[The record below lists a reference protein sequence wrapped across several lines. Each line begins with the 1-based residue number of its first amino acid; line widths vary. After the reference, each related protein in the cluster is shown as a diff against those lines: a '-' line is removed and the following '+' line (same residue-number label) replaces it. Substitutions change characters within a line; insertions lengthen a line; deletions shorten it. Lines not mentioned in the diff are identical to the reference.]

1 MSQAVSIS
9 GSTYTVQGTVSNQTN
24 NQGILDL
31 HVLVYD
37 QDSDPLNPDD
47 FLGICVTDTDGK
59 FSLQFEASQF
69 TFFSIGKPDL
79 YFIVK
84 DAGTELLNTK
94 KEGKVID
101 NADESTP
108 AINLVVSMVNDKL
121 RSLIKKEPVAGWK
134 GGFLR
139 DHQPSLA
146 YPPQNPDDKDIT
158 PPDLSSLD
166 IKLNRT
172 NIGKFHRQQKVLW
185 PEFSWNSEPD
195 NEGDKKRCY
204 QMFAPDISR
213 LGYDDK
219 GEIYS
224 VICPQQGV
232 CLGELGC
239 MNVEVTVTGSKGWVD
254 EDNRT
259 LAGDMSVVG
268 TIWFTPSSK
277 LNNPLVKT
285 LMDHFVT
292 HGLPF
297 PSTKEK
303 AIIIKTHKVG
313 NPAQPLFPLTKGLVP
328 PAVFKIPDFAMHN
341 GIAWSNG
348 HLQVQIGEVTK
359 LVPPEGSDEET
370 IKGYEKVN
378 KFNQLIVDVFN
389 AGAGNMLKEK
399 NILTWNVWFN
409 PPEKIN
415 IEEWTNHTEYWRES
429 IDVEHESPEGE
440 GTSARYYD
448 GTPFKPLKELLLHKL
463 PEIAEFVAEHIT
475 GIDEKGAQA

>member
-1 MSQAVSIS
+1 MSQAVTIS
-9 GSTYTVQGTVSNQTN
+9 GSKFTVEGTVINKLN
-24 NQGILDL
+24 KQGILDL

-37 QDSDPLNPDD
+37 KDRLRDD
-47 FLGICVTDTDGK
+47 FLGIGITDANGK
-59 FSLQFEASQF
+59 FSLEFDASDF
-69 TFFSIGKPDL
+69 GFFRDRHPEL

-84 DAGTELLNTK
+84 DAGTVLLNTK
-94 KEGKVID
+94 EDFIRS
-101 NADESTP
+101 ADESTP
-108 AINLVVSMVNDKL
+108 AINLEVLLVNDKF
-121 RSLIKKEPVAGWK
+121 RKLIKETPAPGWE
-134 GGFLR
+134 GGFLE
-139 DHQPSLA
+139 DHPELN
-146 YPPQNPDDKDIT
+146 YPPQDPNDKDVT
-158 PPDLSSLD
+158 PPDLSSLP
-166 IKLNRT
+166 IKLNRK

-213 LGYDDK
+213 LGYDKK

-239 MNVEVTVTGSKGWVD
+239 MNVEVTVTGSRGWVD
-254 EDNRT
+254 EDNKT

-268 TIWFTPSSK
+268 TIWFSPSTK
-277 LNNPLVKT
+277 LNNELVKSI
-285 LMDHFVT
+285 MDHFVI

-313 NPAQPLFPLTKGLVP
+313 DPHQVLFPLTTGLVP
-328 PAVFKIPDFAMHN
+328 PAVFEIPDFAMHN

-359 LVPPEGSDEET
+359 LVPTKEQIEEDPD
-370 IKGYEKVN
+370 IIVGYEKVN

-389 AGAGNMLKEK
+389 AGAGNMLKQG
-399 NILTWNVWFN
+399 NVLTWNVWFN
-409 PPEKIN
+409 PPEEIDTD
-415 IEEWTNHTEYWRES
+415 EWEKHTDYWRDS
-429 IDVEHESPEGE
+429 IDVEHKSPEGE
-440 GTSARYYD
+440 GTSARYFD
-448 GTPFKPLKELLLHKL
+448 GTPFKPLKELLFDKL
-463 PEIAEFVAEHIT
+463 PEIVEFIAEHIP
-475 GIDEKGAQA
+475 ELHKKRSS